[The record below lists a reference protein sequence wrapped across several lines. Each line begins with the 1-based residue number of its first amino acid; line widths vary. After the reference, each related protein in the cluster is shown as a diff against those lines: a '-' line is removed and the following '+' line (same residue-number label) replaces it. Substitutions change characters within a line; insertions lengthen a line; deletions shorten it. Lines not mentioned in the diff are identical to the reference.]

1 MPIAYQRRRI
11 VNCVLLFSFG
21 RQFKVLYVEINYFIG
36 EVLRVVATHGN
47 LIYSSFKENILFR
60 MKSIATGVSSLTAL
74 SSAAL
79 ASLQVRSVYN
89 ISAISR
95 VPGWRSQE
103 FSMFPAASRRSRF
116 VYQF

>member
-1 MPIAYQRRRI
+1 MLSA
-11 VNCVLLFSFG
+11 
-21 RQFKVLYVEINYFIG
+21 EINYFIG
-36 EVLRVVATHGN
+36 EVLRVFATRGN
-47 LIYSSFKENILFR
+47 LIYSLFKENILFR

-79 ASLQVRSVYN
+79 ASLQVRFVHN

-103 FSMFPAASRRSRF
+103 FSNYLAMCISSTIFINLASVTGADDNTIAPISASPVR
-116 VYQF
+116 